1 MKFIIFILTLLFSVS
16 SFSAP
21 KNVDIDWTRKGLDI
35 DFPAYKYQTRKIRS
49 EYRSIERAP
58 SRLTRKAFREM
69 DRSIN
74 RSISYKIN
82 KIFN

>member
-1 MKFIIFILTLLFSVS
+1 MKFIIFAMTLIFSIHS
-16 SFSAP
+16 LAAP
-21 KNVDIDWTRKGLDI
+21 KPVDIDWTRKGLDI

-49 EYRSIERAP
+49 EYRSLERAP
-58 SRLTRKAFREM
+58 SRLTRQAFREM

-74 RSISYKIN
+74 RSLSRKLN